1 MIQIFVK
8 SLTGKTY
15 TLEIDEDESI
25 DNLYL
30 IYKNKIND
38 NDPNIN
44 INLIFA
50 GKRLLTGEDKNLKFY
65 KIQKEATIHQVLRLR
80 GMISNF
86 EKPKKSASPD
96 EEVLNKFLMYSD
108 IEQSLE
114 QPTMMNLL
122 SVMEKNK
129 ASLKKEYT
137 IKDTDTT
144 ILKYKDRKDIMNF
157 MDLVYKD
164 HNNNDLKIVLGG
176 NQDGLH
182 AFQKLL
188 NYNDW
193 DSKHI
198 WNQLMILHKKRAKI
212 VLRRTQPSDACIGF
226 HCDGLYASKTVSY
239 TLNDDSDY
247 VGGRI
252 CFITKIGLTK
262 PTRLAGNIT
271 IHDRDILHGV
281 TKLHEGIRYNLFVVD
296 YANGLGEKNVHT
308 YDKKKIDEL
317 IKRNQVPE

>member
-1 MIQIFVK
+1 MIFCGRQL
-8 SLTGKTY
+8 LTGKNF
-15 TLEIDEDESI
+15 D
-25 DNLYL
+25 
-30 IYKNKIND
+30 
-38 NDPNIN
+38 
-44 INLIFA
+44 
-50 GKRLLTGEDKNLKFY
+50 LKSY
-65 KIQKEATIHQVLRLR
+65 KIQKEATIHQVLRLK

-86 EKPKKSASPD
+86 KKPTKSASPD

-122 SVMEKNK
+122 SVMGKNK
-129 ASLKKEYT
+129 ASLNKLYT
-137 IKDTDTT
+137 IKDTGTT
-144 ILKYKDRKDIMNF
+144 ILKEKDRKDIMNF

-198 WNQLMILHKKRAKI
+198 WNQLMIFHGERAKI

-226 HCDGLYASKTVSY
+226 HCDGAYASKTVSY

-296 YANGLGEKNVHT
+296 YANGLGEENVHT
-308 YDKKKIDEL
+308 YDVEQIDDL
-317 IKRNQVPE
+317 INRNKVPE